1 MPLDI
6 SSIYEAAVAREKIAS
21 ATDCPI
27 ELRRMIIFRS
37 EAADLSFLKEGAR
50 ESAVTLRAP
59 LAASE
64 IRALLGPT
72 TLFLQS
78 PSDRLQSWAL

>member
-59 LAASE
+59 RAASDPP
-64 IRALLGPT
+64 LGI
-72 TLFLQS
+72 S
-78 PSDRLQSWAL
+78 

>member
-6 SSIYEAAVAREKIAS
+6 PSIYEAAVARENIAS
-21 ATDCPI
+21 ATDCSL

-50 ESAVTLRAP
+50 ESSVTLP
-59 LAASE
+59 
-64 IRALLGPT
+64 GPAGC
-72 TLFLQS
+72 LR
-78 PSDRLQSWAL
+78 PSVTCGPPVSLRDRGLSA